1 MAAVAAGTALL
12 TGCATGP
19 SYDEVA
25 QSFPPLRDGQGR
37 VYFLR
42 SASAIGSAIQPELR
56 VDEEV
61 VGRSRPGGFFF
72 VDRPAGSYVASGTT
86 EVETSYHFDL
96 GAGET
101 KYLRSA
107 ITMGFLAGHL
117 QLSEDATTNA
127 RQEMMTLAY
136 TGDLPLAGSALAAG
150 SATPAAAPAAP
161 APAMQA
167 RVEPARTSAAPD
179 SRKPSGSVPQG
190 DAAVRMDD
198 LRYLLPTR

>member
-12 TGCATGP
+12 AGCATGP

-37 VYFLR
+37 VFFLR

-72 VDRPAGSYVASGTT
+72 VDRPAGSYVAAGTT
-86 EVETSYHFDL
+86 EVETRYHFDL

-117 QLSEDATTNA
+117 HLSEDATTNA

-150 SATPAAAPAAP
+150 TAAP
-161 APAMQA
+161 APPAPAMPA

-179 SRKPSGSVPQG
+179 SRKPSGSVPPG